1 MLVTGLLPPACSAC
15 SLIEPKTTSP
25 EMVPPVRGLFPL
37 ITNWEKSLT
46 AGSHGGT
53 SSTEAPFS
61 VITPAVSSWHTNPAS
76 TGGQAWEQKN
86 LNLLSH
92 FAGSTISLL
101 PRTSKAW
108 SSPSNLCWFSGST
121 QTQITHT
128 SSSVPHKYPHCP
140 SWRPLSASPSSP
152 DVSVKILI
160 SSSRFLPK
168 YHHSWKSCMLA
179 YNKQQLLLLSAFV
192 MRPGSGHIRQ
202 RMTLLNSSP

>member
-1 MLVTGLLPPACSAC
+1 MKAV
-15 SLIEPKTTSP
+15 
-25 EMVPPVRGLFPL
+25 F
-37 ITNWEKSLT
+37 
-46 AGSHGGT
+46 SH
-53 SSTEAPFS
+53 
-61 VITPAVSSWHTNPAS
+61 SSWKKINKLLLYLFVCLCVCVCMQHYICSGNNSVKLILFFHLYIHFEDWTQIIRPVQ
-76 TGGQAWEQKN
+76 QA
-86 LNLLSH
+86 LYLLSH